1 MSSEIVSTK
10 IGDTRTFVHGKS
22 CKYIENHSKNA
33 LGSSYGCFLYKKTCN
48 CMILYSFL
56 SKKFSILLTY
66 LF

>member
-1 MSSEIVSTK
+1 M
-10 IGDTRTFVHGKS
+10 
-22 CKYIENHSKNA
+22 ENHANTLKIIQKM
-33 LGSSYGCFLYKKTCN
+33 LLDSSYGCFLYKKTCN